1 LKNVIIQLWE
11 QTIQIVIDSNLNE
24 RNDLVN
30 FEEDLQMN
38 SSDKN
43 GVSDTSNFD
52 KKNKDDCNIREKVTD
67 NFMCVYSKELSAS
80 RLQGG
85 MKFT

>member
-1 LKNVIIQLWE
+1 
-11 QTIQIVIDSNLNE
+11 LNE

-30 FEEDLQMN
+30 F
-38 SSDKN
+38 DKLN
-43 GVSDTSNFD
+43 PDIKNVH
-52 KKNKDDCNIREKVTD
+52 KKNEDDCNVRERVTD